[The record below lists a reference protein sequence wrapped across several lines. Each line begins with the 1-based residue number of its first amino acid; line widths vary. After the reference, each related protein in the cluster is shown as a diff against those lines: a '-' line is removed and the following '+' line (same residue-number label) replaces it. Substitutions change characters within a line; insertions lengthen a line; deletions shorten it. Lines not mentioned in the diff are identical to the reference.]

1 LNHDSPSN
9 AAPTSERY
17 LTFILG
23 KEEYGVSIRVV
34 QEIIGILPTTPV
46 PGTPAFVTGVVNLRG
61 AIVPVIDLRRRFG
74 MSEIAL
80 TREAC
85 IIVTRTAATTVGLL
99 ADRVCDVVS
108 IAHDAIQHPQTFGSS
123 VQAHYVTGIAAHQK
137 GARILLDA
145 EAVTADAIP
154 GSDVTASA

>member
-1 LNHDSPSN
+1 MSQSMTTGPV
-9 AAPTSERY
+9 AERF
-17 LTFILG
+17 LTFVLG
-23 KEEYGVSIRVV
+23 SEEYGVSIRCV

-46 PGTPAFVTGVVNLRG
+46 PGTPSYVTGVVNLRG

-74 MSEIAL
+74 MREAEL

-85 IIVTRTAATTVGLL
+85 IIVTRSTGATVGLL

-108 IAHDAIQHPQTFGSS
+108 VSPDAIQHPQTFGSS
-123 VQAHYVTGIAAHQK
+123 AHAQFVTGIAAHQK

-145 EAVTADAIP
+145 SAITSDAAANGGP
-154 GSDVTASA
+154 AHVAA

>member
-1 LNHDSPSN
+1 MSQPGTNPHS
-9 AAPTSERY
+9 AERY

-23 KEEYGVSIRVV
+23 NEEYGVSIRVV

-46 PGTPAFVTGVVNLRG
+46 PGTPPFVTGVVNLRG

-74 MSEIAL
+74 MRELEL

-85 IIVTRTAATTVGLL
+85 IIVTRTAAATVGLL
-99 ADRVCDVVS
+99 ADRVCDVVT
-108 IAHDAIQHPQTFGSS
+108 IASDAIQHPQTFGST
-123 VQAHYVTGIAAHQK
+123 VHAHYVTGIAAHQK

-154 GSDVTASA
+154 GADIAA